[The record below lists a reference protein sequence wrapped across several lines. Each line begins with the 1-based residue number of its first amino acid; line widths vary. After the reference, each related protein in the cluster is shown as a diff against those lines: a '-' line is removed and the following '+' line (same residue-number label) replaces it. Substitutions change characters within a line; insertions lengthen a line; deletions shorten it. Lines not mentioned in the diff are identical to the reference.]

1 MSKGERGQRMFVGVV
16 PPDAAIEDLDEFLA
30 PRRDAAP
37 FRWTLA
43 EQFHVTLAF
52 LPSVPER
59 KLDDLVERLGRA
71 GARRTAFEARIA
83 GGGAFPNAARS
94 KLLYAG
100 LDLADAARTEL
111 DRAATGARAAATRAG
126 VEVDGARFRPHVTLA
141 RINRPTDTTSWVRLL
156 DAYAGP
162 TFTVDRIVLVASYL
176 GEGPRNRPRYEVV
189 DELPMA
195 RPEGEPTR

>member
-1 MSKGERGQRMFVGVV
+1 MAAQGAGGQRMFAAVV
-16 PPDAAIEDLDEFLA
+16 PPDEVIADLDEFLA
-30 PRRDAAP
+30 PRREAAE

-43 EQFHVTLAF
+43 EQYHVTLVF

-71 GARRTAFEARIA
+71 AGRRTAFETRVT
-83 GGGAFPNAARS
+83 GGGAFPDPARS

-100 LDLADAARTEL
+100 LDLTDAARTEL

-126 VEVDGARFRPHVTLA
+126 LEVDGQRFRPHVTVA
-141 RINRPTDTTSWVRLL
+141 RINRAVDTTNWVRLL

-162 TFTVDRIVLVASYL
+162 AFTVDRVSLVASYL
-176 GEGPRNRPRYEVV
+176 GQGPRNRPRYEVV
-189 DELPMA
+189 EEFPLADYPP
-195 RPEGEPTR
+195 RG

>member
-1 MSKGERGQRMFVGVV
+1 MAAQGARGQRMFAAVV
-16 PPDAAIEDLDEFLA
+16 PPDEVIADLDEFLA
-30 PRRDAAP
+30 PRREAAE

-43 EQFHVTLAF
+43 EQYHVTLVF

-71 GARRTAFEARIA
+71 AGRRTAFETRVT
-83 GGGAFPNAARS
+83 GGGAFPDPARS

-100 LDLADAARTEL
+100 LDLTDAARTEL

-126 VEVDGARFRPHVTLA
+126 LEVDGQRFRPHVTLA
-141 RINRPTDTTSWVRLL
+141 RINRPVDTTNWVRLL

-162 TFTVDRIVLVASYL
+162 AFTVDRVSLVASYL
-176 GEGPRNRPRYEVV
+176 GQGPRNRPRYEVV
-189 DELPMA
+189 EEFPLADYPP
-195 RPEGEPTR
+195 RG